1 MTDVQQSLFDESNR
15 MEEQERLN
23 RIHKTAFRVAFD
35 FLEKHDPP
43 ENTEEYWLQTC
54 KDLNYASGDNITNEL
69 CQELLSAVLVYLSN
83 KVKGTTND

>member
-23 RIHKTAFRVAFD
+23 RVHKTAFRVAFD

-43 ENTEEYWLQTC
+43 ESTEKYWLQTC

-69 CQELLSAVLVYLSN
+69 CQTLLSAILIYLSD
-83 KVKGTTND
+83 KVKKNA